1 MDLLTK
7 FTPNQLDI
15 SEYSKLFMQKKA
27 EKQDLNH
34 SLDIIIEAIL
44 NLKGRNVTDIDIA
57 KLNSTVCRHYII
69 CDAPSGVQV
78 KAIADEIEGQLFD
91 KLQKKPLHK
100 EGVHNSIWIL
110 LDYADIIIHVFK
122 TEAREF
128 YKLEELWADGI
139 VKKFDS

>member
-7 FTPNQLDI
+7 FTPNQLVI
-15 SEYSKLFMQKKA
+15 SKDGKLFMQKKA

-34 SLDIIIEAIL
+34 RLEIIIEAIR
-44 NLKGRNVTDIDIA
+44 NLKGHNITDIDIA

-78 KAIADEIEGQLFD
+78 KAISDEIEDQLFD
-91 KLQKKPLHK
+91 KFQKKALHK

-110 LDYADIIIHVFK
+110 LDYADVIVHVFK

-139 VKKFDS
+139 VKKINS